1 MNRSYMRRPVR
12 LLIAFV
18 IVFATSRAA
27 AAQEPVP
34 RDTAAVPADTAAAD
48 TLRPL
53 GPRAPAP
60 VDTTRHGPSPRSAM
74 LKSLVLPGWGQFSS
88 GSYVRGSIYMAIGL
102 SSWGM
107 LGKTLHKLGQAED
120 RRDLAVAAAVDSLIT
135 LVREDSLIAE
145 QLKDPFVFREAV
157 MQDSLVAHRTNLV
170 DARRQQRQDWIAYT
184 AFFTFLNALDAYVA
198 AHLKD
203 FPAELDVER
212 RADGGVAVGM
222 RVALPTR
229 RE

>member
-1 MNRSYMRRPVR
+1 MRRTLRP
-12 LLIAFV
+12 LFALV
-18 IVFATSRAA
+18 IVFATSRSA

-34 RDTAAVPADTAAAD
+34 RDTVVAADTAAVD
-48 TLRPL
+48 SLRPAL

-60 VDTTRHGPSPRSAM
+60 MDTTRHGPSPRSAM
-74 LKSLVLPGWGQFSS
+74 LKSLVLPGWGQFSA

-107 LGKTLHKLGQAED
+107 LGKTIHKLGQAEE
-120 RRDLAVAAAVDSLIT
+120 RRDVAVAAALDSLIT
-135 LVREDSLIAE
+135 LVRQDSLVAE
-145 QLKDPFVFREAV
+145 QLKDPLVFREAV

-198 AHLKD
+198 AHLTD

-212 RADGGVAVGM
+212 RADGGVTVGM
-222 RVALPTR
+222 RLTLPAR